1 MTFIVAIFYLLPKYL
16 VYYII
21 VAIFIF
27 GQEFGAKYTK
37 ANLKPY
43 LGKPLKVLVECSPCS
58 SPSQVQMKMGKTRQ
72 NAKLSAGWADAMAKF
87 KLKEGTIVVFSFTP
101 CTGKAYDLHLDLI
114 TLVR

>member
-1 MTFIVAIFYLLPKYL
+1 MTFIVLIFYLLPKYH

-27 GQEFGAKYTK
+27 GQEFGAKYSN
-37 ANLKPY
+37 AYLEPY
-43 LGKPLKVLVECSPCS
+43 LAKPLKVLLECSPS
-58 SPSQVQMKMGKTRQ
+58 STPFEVEMKMGKTRS
-72 NAKLSAGWADAMAKF
+72 NARISTGWADAMAEF

-101 CTGKAYDLHLDLI
+101 CTGKAYGLHLDLI